1 MNDHRVPTDAA
12 IAEVLDEV
20 LRRSAA
26 SDWRGHD
33 KHDGLNSPVVWTC
46 CGWSR
51 PTRLLALQAM
61 MRSPFNLRGLLAVP
75 KVANPKGLAL
85 FVQAFV
91 NRWRIDGRQSD
102 LNMAVEL
109 AGRLERLRSPSGQ
122 WSGRAWGYQYPWQ
135 DLGFF
140 ASRGTPNAVVTC
152 FVCEA
157 LLDLHAAT
165 GDGPYLDLVL
175 DALPFLQNDLP
186 RLLDTDTALCLG
198 YMPVAMRMR
207 VMDVSLLVG
216 ALYARC
222 DALASELRLETDAR
236 RLVRYVLDQQTD
248 AGAWWYTDPPEASP
262 VRIDNYHTGFI
273 LDALWRYMQTT
284 GDHSPLHAYRK
295 GLAFYAQHLFDAD
308 GAPRWM
314 SDQRYP
320 HDVHGSAQGVITF
333 ARHAKEFPGLADQ
346 IATWAIDNL
355 YDGHGAFWYRRT
367 RHRTNRTLF
376 LRWNNGWM
384 ARALSDLLVYRH
396 GVACNPMP
404 DAGQSLAGAGSHRA

>member
-1 MNDHRVPTDAA
+1 MSDRRMPADAA
-12 IAEVLDEV
+12 IAGVLDEV

-26 SDWRGHD
+26 TDWRGHD
-33 KHDGLNSPVVWTC
+33 KHDGLNSPLVWAC

-51 PTRLLALQAM
+51 PTRLLALQAI
-61 MRSPFNLRGLLAVP
+61 MRSPVNLRGLLGVP

-85 FVQAFV
+85 FVQTCV
-91 NRWRIDGRQSD
+91 NRWRVEGRQSD
-102 LNMAVEL
+102 LDMAVEL
-109 AGRLERLRSPSGQ
+109 AGRLARLRSLAGK

-140 ASRGTPNAVVTC
+140 APRGMPNAVVTC

-165 GDGPYLDLVL
+165 GDHRHLDQVL
-175 DALPFLQNDLP
+175 EALPFLQRDIP
-186 RLLDTDTALCLG
+186 RLLETETALCLG
-198 YMPVAMRMR
+198 YMPVPMRMR
-207 VMDVSLLVG
+207 VMDVSILIG

-222 DALASELRLETDAR
+222 DALAPELNLSADAR
-236 RLVRYVLDQQTD
+236 RLVRYVLHQQTE

-273 LDALWRYMQTT
+273 LDALWRYMAAT
-284 GDHSPLHAYRK
+284 GDQAPLPAYRK
-295 GLAFYAQHLFDAD
+295 GLAYYAEHLFDAD

-333 ARHAKEFPGLADQ
+333 ARHASEFPGLADR
-346 IATWAIDNL
+346 IAAWAIDHL

-367 RHRTNRTLF
+367 RYRSDRTLF

-384 ARALSDLLVYRH
+384 ARALSDLLLYRH
-396 GVACNPMP
+396 GLTRSPMP
-404 DAGQSLAGAGSHRA
+404 ASGLPLAASGSQHA